1 MSFFTVIILLTL
13 LAVLGVLV
21 FGIITMFRGG
31 EFNRKYGNKLMQL
44 RVFIQLIAVLLIGL
58 AFLFRH

>member
-58 AFLFRH
+58 AFLFKH

>member
-1 MSFFTVIILLTL
+1 MDFFSIIILLTL
-13 LAVLGVLV
+13 LAVLGVLI

-44 RVFIQLIAVLLIGL
+44 RVFMQLIAVLLIGL

>member
-1 MSFFTVIILLTL
+1 MSFFTVVILLTL

-58 AFLFRH
+58 AFLFKH